1 MRYSIF
7 KNKVS
12 ASLIAIF
19 CSILWGSAFPV
30 LKTSFKLLQI
40 GPEDIYRKIYFAGM
54 RFFIASIILFL
65 LMRFVLKIDLRLS
78 IKEIPLVLLLGIM
91 QTSLQ
96 YYFFYIGLGN
106 TTGIKASILTASGT
120 FFTIIFAHFIYHND
134 KMNTKKV
141 IGIVSG
147 ILGIIIINIQQLPL
161 ELSFQYNGEG
171 YLIIAG
177 LVATFATFLAK
188 KLSKDINPFKVTA
201 YQLLMGSTLLLVV
214 GKNNNLNFTLQ
225 SSALLVYAAFISS
238 IGFGLWYTLLKFN
251 KAGEITLFKFVI
263 PIAGTV
269 LSTLFLPE
277 EMFSIN
283 IIIALVLVSIGIIFV
298 NINGRRI

>member
-1 MRYSIF
+1 MSYSLF
-7 KNKVS
+7 KNKFS

-30 LKTSFKLLQI
+30 LKTSFKLLNI
-40 GPEDIYRKIYFAGM
+40 GADDIYRKIYFAGM

-65 LMRFVLKIDLRLS
+65 LMRFILKIDMRLS
-78 IKEIPLVLLLGIM
+78 LKEIPLVLLLGIL

-106 TTGIKASILTASGT
+106 TTGIKAAILTASGT
-120 FFTIIFAHFIYHND
+120 FFTIIFAHFIYHDD

-141 IGIVSG
+141 IGIISG
-147 ILGIIIINIQQLPL
+147 ILGIIIINIQKLPL
-161 ELSFQYNGEG
+161 DLSFKLNGEG
-171 YLIIAG
+171 YLIISG

-188 KLSKDINPFKVTA
+188 KLSKDINPFKITA
-201 YQLLMGSTLLLVV
+201 YQLLMGSTILLLV
-214 GKNNNLNFTLQ
+214 GKNNNLNFNLQ

-238 IGFGLWYTLLKFN
+238 VGFGLWYTLLKYN

-263 PIAGTV
+263 PISGTV
-269 LSTLFLPE
+269 LSTIFLPE
-277 EMFSIN
+277 EMFSLN

-298 NINGRRI
+298 NINERSV